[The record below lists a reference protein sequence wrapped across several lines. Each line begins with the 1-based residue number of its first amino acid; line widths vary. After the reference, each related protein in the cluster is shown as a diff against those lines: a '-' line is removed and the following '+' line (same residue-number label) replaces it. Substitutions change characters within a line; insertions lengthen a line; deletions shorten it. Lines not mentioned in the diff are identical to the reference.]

1 MPSSRI
7 SLRGIRAKGRHGA
20 NPGERD
26 RAQDFVVDLDI
37 EVMVAADELER
48 TVDYRL
54 LANAA
59 RDAVANSSFVLLE
72 SLAEQVALA
81 VQRLEGVASVT
92 ATVHKPGAAAR
103 MGVADVSARATAP
116 G

>member
-20 NPGERD
+20 SPGERD
-26 RAQDFVVDLDI
+26 RSQDFLVDLDV
-37 EVMVAADELER
+37 EVSVAADQLEH
-48 TVDYRL
+48 TADYRL
-54 LANAA
+54 LTNAA

-81 VQRLEGVASVT
+81 VLRLDGVEGVT
-92 ATVHKPGAAAR
+92 ATVHKPRAAAH
-103 MGVADVSARATAP
+103 MGVADVSARATVP